1 MKKTRIEKINSMKK
15 FADVVVNDS
24 SFFDEEKKDEIW
36 YGGNVVEV
44 YYKDYKLELN
54 AYGETRGII
63 AYRDKEGVVHIDD
76 FCDKN
81 EDGLVGSLLKEIG
94 VKSDDEFE
102 IIYDNYTDD
111 AQILKDFEDLEKEGK
126 KVLIASSDS
135 NWFELDIYKKNNDKY
150 DLVYDGVDNCCDIDE
165 IIFESKKVLS
175 NYIDDYIGAVG
186 Y

>member
-24 SFFDEEKKDEIW
+24 SFFDEKKNDEIW

-54 AYGETRGII
+54 AYGETRGVI
-63 AYRDKEGVVHIDD
+63 AYRDKEGEVHIDD

-81 EDGLVGSLLKEIG
+81 NDGLAGKLLKEIG
-94 VKSDDEFE
+94 VQSDDEFE
-102 IIYDNYTDD
+102 IIYNNYTDD
-111 AQILKDFEDLEKEGK
+111 EQILDDFEALEREGK
-126 KVLIASSDS
+126 KVLIASGNS

-150 DLVYDGVDNCCDIDE
+150 DLVYDEFEGCCIDE
-165 IIFESKKVLS
+165 VIFESKKVLV
-175 NYIDDYIGAVG
+175 NYINACVDAV